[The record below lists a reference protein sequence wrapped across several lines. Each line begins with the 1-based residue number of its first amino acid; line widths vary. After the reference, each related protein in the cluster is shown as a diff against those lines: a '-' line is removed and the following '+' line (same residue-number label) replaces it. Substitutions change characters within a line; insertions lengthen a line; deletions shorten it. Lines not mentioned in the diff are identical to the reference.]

1 MSSAH
6 PAISVIIPT
15 LNRAEA
21 LRQVLDYFLVCE
33 PFRDFELI
41 LIDQSPEYNPDPER
55 LAAGTGIPLRYVHAD
70 FRQTTR
76 ARNLGVSMAQAELVV
91 FSEDD
96 VEPWPGL
103 LQTYWEYFQTPE
115 HLAATGPVLLQGQPL
130 RKRNELGAHELERV
144 LSLRSMAFDLDF
156 GFDAQFGAGGNSA
169 YRKWIIEKI
178 GGFDL
183 AFVGNAWGEEYEFG
197 YRVRKRIGPIRYL
210 PTAGVIHY
218 AVAAGGSRT
227 APRPKYIRDFVA
239 NSLYAYERTALSP
252 WLYPQQLWHIL
263 RRLVFNKNNLAC
275 WNWQEPLRAYIN
287 GIFAGI
293 ETIQNNPRL

>member
-1 MSSAH
+1 MSDT

-21 LRQVLDYFLVCE
+21 LRQVLDYFLVRE

-41 LIDQSPEYNPDPER
+41 LIDQSAEYNAEPEQ
-55 LAAGTGIPLRYVHAD
+55 LAAGSGIPLRYVHAD

-76 ARNLGVSMAQAELVV
+76 ARNLGVSLARAELIV

-103 LQTYWEYFQTPE
+103 LQTYWQFFQNPN
-115 HLAATGPVLLQGQPL
+115 HLAATGPVLLPGQPL
-130 RKRNELGAHELERV
+130 RKREELGEEEVRR
-144 LSLRSMAFDLDF
+144 LSAQLAAASDVDCE
-156 GFDAQFGAGGNSA
+156 FDALYGAGGNSA
-169 YRKWIIEKI
+169 YRKWVINQA

-197 YRVRKRIGPIRYL
+197 HRVRLRVGPIRYL

-218 AVAAGGSRT
+218 AIASGGSRS
-227 APRPKYIRDFVA
+227 APQPDYVRDFVA
-239 NSLYAYERTALSP
+239 NSLYAYERTGLP
-252 WLYPQQLWHIL
+252 QRLYPVQLWHIL
-263 RRLVFNKNNLAC
+263 RRLVFNKSNLFG
-275 WNWQEPLRAYIN
+275 WSWFKPLKAYIE
-287 GIFAGI
+287 GILMGVA
-293 ETIQNNPRL
+293 TIRQSPRL